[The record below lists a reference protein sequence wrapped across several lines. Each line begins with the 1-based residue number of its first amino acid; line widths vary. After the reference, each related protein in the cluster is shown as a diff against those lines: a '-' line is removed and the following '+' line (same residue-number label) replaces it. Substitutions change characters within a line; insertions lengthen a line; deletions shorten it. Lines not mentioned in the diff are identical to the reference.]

1 VRPRRKPRSLRPVGV
16 EVEVISRPFRAAH
29 IGAPQLRH
37 RYAAYTH
44 TSHAAGRVV
53 LGSTLVRMA
62 PTGRDACLQSVSAQ
76 CRRGGSDH
84 PAAEDVDRTA
94 TPLCEGGEESQCG
107 SPRTSSASPGRS
119 SRERLPELL
128 GHDDSATA
136 QRVTQALFGM
146 KTIVIADLEAAAV
159 YEPSVR
165 RIASALFALAAAG
178 PCTPRPSASEPLR
191 TGVKLPSNCEPF
203 SGADLATAPRV
214 NTALTRRDDSAPR
227 GNRTPNPLIKSQ
239 LLCQLS

>member
-1 VRPRRKPRSLRPVGV
+1 MGQNFSHSVRPRRQPPSSRPARV

-29 IGAPQLRH
+29 IGVPQLRH

-53 LGSTLVRMA
+53 LGSTLVRMS
-62 PTGRDACLQSVSAQ
+62 PTGRDACLQSASAQ
-76 CRRGGSDH
+76 CGRGGSGH
-84 PAAEDVDRTA
+84 PAAEDVDPTA
-94 TPLCEGGEESQCG
+94 TRSVRAARNPSTAR
-107 SPRTSSASPGRS
+107 SRTSSAFPGRS
-119 SRERLPELL
+119 SLERLPELL

-165 RIASALFALAAAG
+165 RIASAPVLLWQRLG
-178 PCTPRPSASEPLR
+178 HVRHGHRPASR
-191 TGVKLPSNCEPF
+191 
-203 SGADLATAPRV
+203 SG
-214 NTALTRRDDSAPR
+214 R
-227 GNRTPNPLIKSQ
+227 G
-239 LLCQLS
+239 